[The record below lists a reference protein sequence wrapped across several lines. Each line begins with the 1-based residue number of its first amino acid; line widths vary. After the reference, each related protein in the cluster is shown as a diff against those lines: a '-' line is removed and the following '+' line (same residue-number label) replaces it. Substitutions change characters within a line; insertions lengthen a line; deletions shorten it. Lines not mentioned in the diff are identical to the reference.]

1 MIFAISVYVNEK
13 YPNKNFPLFYT
24 RAKTSGLLSAIPRL
38 LILNLIRS
46 ITLSKVTLKPYR
58 KESCKRILLL
68 HSNYS
73 TMKLSFCDSFYKIR

>member
-13 YPNKNFPLFYT
+13 YPNKNLPLFYT
-24 RAKTSGLLSAIPRL
+24 RAKTSGLLSAIPL
-38 LILNLIRS
+38 LLMLTLIRS
-46 ITLSKVTLKPYR
+46 ITLIEVTLKLYQG
-58 KESCKRILLL
+58 ESCKRILLL